1 MHQHRRI
8 RPMRVVRVVYS
19 LTLLQ
24 HLSGAIVQNSYF
36 MFMDPALVY
45 FPRGSWFQNVPISAT
60 HNKYIAGRLCN
71 QSLRRGDRQ
80 PVIV

>member
-8 RPMRVVRVVYS
+8 RLMRVVRVVYS
-19 LTLLQ
+19 LTLSQ

-45 FPRGSWFQNVPISAT
+45 CPRGSWF
-60 HNKYIAGRLCN
+60 
-71 QSLRRGDRQ
+71 
-80 PVIV
+80 